1 MAGLLDTVKDA
12 VGLLSNYLYKNTTN
26 GLNVWDLAAQ
36 RANDPLYPKLSST
49 MMQQDLVNKGLNIA
63 GMAPVGMVGRAK
75 TQYEIAHDIASKN
88 AEKMLGLPKGN
99 TYMDR
104 AKALGMDTDA
114 YHATGADFTK
124 FKPSEYRGA
133 SFFASKPEHAMMGAK
148 AGNADLTGTG
158 YTSIMPVKLPSKDIE
173 GLSYNKEFKSYLNNL
188 PEVATEH
195 QVSKLME
202 TAPSGSFW
210 GHFYDEI
217 QNPNGS
223 FSYIKKASPTKTLD
237 DVNAS
242 YRDVLGRRVPSW
254 GSGSSERF
262 SSDLA
267 KKNDMGGF
275 IQQDEAGVSVGMVD
289 PKKIRS
295 KFAAFDPARIH
306 ESDLLAGLAPYLGV
320 GGLLGLG
327 MYDNQGRMIE

>member
-1 MAGLLDTVKDA
+1 MGLLNQPRLARTAKDGLMSPLEIQIDTMI
-12 VGLLSNYLYKNTTN
+12 
-26 GLNVWDLAAQ
+26 
-36 RANDPLYPKLSST
+36 NDPLRPNLSSRLT
-49 MMQQDLVNKGLNIA
+49 QQDLVNKGLLAI
-63 GMAPVGMVGRAK
+63 GMSPMGITKVK
-75 TQYEIAHDIASKN
+75 TAYELAHDVASKN

-99 TYMDR
+99 TYIDR

-114 YHATGADFTK
+114 YHATGSEFTK

-133 SFFASKPEHAMMGAK
+133 SFFASKPERAMMGAK

-188 PEVATEH
+188 PKIATEQ
-195 QVSKLME
+195 QVTKLME
-202 TAPSGSFW
+202 TAPYGSFW

-223 FSYIKKASPTKTLD
+223 FSYIKKVSPRKMLD
-237 DVNAS
+237 EVNTSYKDV
-242 YRDVLGRRVPSW
+242 YGRRVPNW

-267 KKNDMGGF
+267 KKKDMGGF
-275 IQQDEAGVSVGMVD
+275 IQQDEAGVSVGMID

-295 KFAAFDPARIH
+295 RFAAFDPARIH
-306 ESDLLAGLAPYLGV
+306 EDDLLAGLAPYIGI
-320 GGLLGLG
+320 GGLLGFGLPE
-327 MYDNQGRMIE
+327 NEQ

>member
-1 MAGLLDTVKDA
+1 MPGLLDTFKQKATA
-12 VGLLSNYLYKNTTN
+12 VRDYLYPPAPN
-26 GLNVWDLAAQ
+26 GMTIWDYAQQ
-36 RANDPLYPKLSST
+36 RANDPLQPNLSSR
-49 MMQQDLVNKGLNIA
+49 MMQQDLINNGLNIA

-88 AEKMLGLPKGN
+88 AEKMLGLQKGN
-99 TYMDR
+99 TYIDR

-114 YHATGADFTK
+114 YHATGSDITK

-133 SFFASKPEHAMMGAK
+133 SFFASKPERAMMGAK

-188 PEVATEH
+188 PEIATEQ
-195 QVSKLME
+195 QVTKLME
-202 TAPSGSFW
+202 KAPTGSFW

-217 QNPNGS
+217 QNSNGS

-267 KKNDMGGF
+267 KNNDMGGF

-295 KFAAFDPARIH
+295 RFAAFDPARVN

-327 MYDNQGRMIE
+327 MYDNQGRMPE

>member
-1 MAGLLDTVKDA
+1 MPGLL
-12 VGLLSNYLYKNTTN
+12 GLPQPPNGMTWRGYL
-26 GLNVWDLAAQ
+26 DQ
-36 RANDPLYPKLSST
+36 RVNDPLQPNLSSRIT
-49 MMQQDLVNKGLNIA
+49 QQDLINKGLNLA
-63 GMAPVGMVGRAK
+63 GLAPVGMVGRAK

-99 TYMDR
+99 TYIDR

-114 YHATGADFTK
+114 YHATGSDFTK

-133 SFFASKPEHAMMGAK
+133 SFFASKPERAMMGAK
-148 AGNADLTGTG
+148 AGNADLTGSG

-173 GLSYNKEFKSYLNNL
+173 GLSYNKEFKSYLNKL
-188 PEVATEH
+188 PEIATEQ
-195 QVSKLME
+195 QVTKLME
-202 TAPSGSFW
+202 TAPTGSFW

-217 QNPNGS
+217 QNLNGS
-223 FSYIKKASPTKTLD
+223 FSYIKKASPSKTLD
-237 DVNAS
+237 EVNAS
-242 YRDVLGRRVPSW
+242 YRDVLGRRVPNW

-289 PKKIRS
+289 PRKIRS
-295 KFAAFDPARIH
+295 RFAAFDPARIH
-306 ESDLLAGLAPYLGV
+306 EDDLLAGIAPYLGV

-327 MYDNQGRMIE
+327 MYGNQDRMTD